1 MCSMV
6 ILLSVVCRISS
17 LAAAP
22 DGLSLQTNY
31 LIVSKATGQAMT
43 AENYSS
49 EAHAG
54 ICQMSIGN
62 YQAQVWTLEVME
74 DGYYRIVN
82 RFSNLALN
90 MPAATVEE
98 GAQVIQWNKENSD
111 NSKWEITELAAGS
124 YRITP
129 KKVGTFALALEDGNT
144 NRGAAIVQRTFQ
156 NTADAMWEFRPIEE
170 SQIKDNPGLEVAQP
184 EAAFDAY
191 TKMFTYEEDGV
202 GKLNYCEPFWTSAET
217 IEMLMDAYERFGEE
231 KYKTLFCKQIE
242 GFIKRNGTDWKP
254 NPYNDDMMWAVIMVS
269 RAYLLTG
276 EERYLTYAEQ
286 NFKVCFDRGW
296 SEDLGGGLWWR
307 TNEDEKNP
315 VLLLRESRQIAPE
328 EFIS

>member
-144 NRGAAIVQRTFQ
+144 NRGAASARSKIQRMQ
-156 NTADAMWEFRPIEE
+156 CGSSVRLKNR
-170 SQIKDNPGLEVAQP
+170 
-184 EAAFDAY
+184 
-191 TKMFTYEEDGV
+191 
-202 GKLNYCEPFWTSAET
+202 KLRIIP
-217 IEMLMDAYERFGEE
+217 D
-231 KYKTLFCKQIE
+231 
-242 GFIKRNGTDWKP
+242 
-254 NPYNDDMMWAVIMVS
+254 
-269 RAYLLTG
+269 
-276 EERYLTYAEQ
+276 
-286 NFKVCFDRGW
+286 
-296 SEDLGGGLWWR
+296 
-307 TNEDEKNP
+307 
-315 VLLLRESRQIAPE
+315 
-328 EFIS
+328 